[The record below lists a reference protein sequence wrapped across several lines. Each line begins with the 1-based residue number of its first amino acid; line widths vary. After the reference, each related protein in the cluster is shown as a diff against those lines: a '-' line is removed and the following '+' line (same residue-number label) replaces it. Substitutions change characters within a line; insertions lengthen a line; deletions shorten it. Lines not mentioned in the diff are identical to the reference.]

1 MITWPIAIAII
12 GGVASICL
20 TILKMVSMNRDKKA
34 LSSDDYEKFAE
45 GNNEAH
51 RELGDILTDA
61 KERLI
66 VLETKFSDHA
76 VNEEGEFEEIKTQIN
91 RLTDVIMD
99 VLKKIKMSDDH

>member
-12 GGVASICL
+12 GGIASICL
-20 TILKMVSMNRDKKA
+20 TVLKIVSMRKTKDAPAMEDYKEYTSTNDK
-34 LSSDDYEKFAE
+34 
-45 GNNEAH
+45 AH
-51 RELGDILTDA
+51 SELGDILIDA

-76 VNEEGEFEEIKTQIN
+76 ANEEGEFVEIKTQIN

-99 VLKKIKMSDDH
+99 VLKKIKIGDDH